1 MAPCL
6 NLKRVIFWFHFY
18 LFVSIRLVSPYF
30 PGLLFVVGLGARKDE
45 EFWLWVMSDKEF
57 NQTVLLQDEEFEKTF
72 NQVLDNR
79 EFAQAVALAEKA
91 SLKQSCTL
99 CFV

>member
-1 MAPCL
+1 
-6 NLKRVIFWFHFY
+6 
-18 LFVSIRLVSPYF
+18 
-30 PGLLFVVGLGARKDE
+30 
-45 EFWLWVMSDKEF
+45 MSDKEF

-91 SLKQSCTL
+91 ILKPSCTL
-99 CFV
+99 CFVWMESLF